1 MLKVLI
7 ADDEKPI
14 RQWFEYVIKQYSS
27 CYTIVGKAANG
38 EEAYRMYQE
47 YSPDI
52 IITDIL
58 MPVIN
63 GIDLIKKITSANS
76 RVKFLILSNYDNFQY
91 VKEGLKLG
99 AEDYLLKA
107 ETDDETIIR
116 TLDKIKEKLKKEDEI
131 NSVKLVTEADLD
143 NIKASV
149 FRDIL
154 TNKVS
159 SKQSN
164 DTVSFL
170 NFYAGQVIQR
180 NMHIVALSVDN
191 KPYASG
197 NSVQETDIS
206 QKVLDVVNQ
215 SLNSVMGNGIS
226 YAMDINLYIVF
237 FGLKPSSMP
246 GGQYSKE
253 TKISELFIRVNE
265 KLRNIPGV
273 TVSFGVSSILDNL
286 NFIKEKYQ
294 EAKSML
300 SLKFYTGPNSIHF
313 FDKSYIYGTS
323 RNGLNNDLRFLYKNF
338 DVKEK
343 NCLSC
348 IEKMFSIISQSMS
361 MSKTEVIDFFQKVLD
376 RSEEIL
382 FDTTGIST
390 ESSKYNNCGDFEYL
404 TDLHKYVIKQLTVIN
419 DTIFKHLY
427 VYSDNV
433 NKIIDYL
440 NQNYTKKLNINELSK
455 HVHLNNNYISQIF
468 KKETGQN
475 LNNYLASL
483 RMEKA
488 RNLLVKKMRVK
499 EISDILGYNNE
510 GHFCTS
516 FKKYFGVSPK
526 EMLKH
531 SEIDANRIEKE
542 FKET

>member
-14 RQWFEYVIKQYSS
+14 RQWFEYVINQYSS
-27 CYTIVGKAANG
+27 FYTIVGKAANG
-38 EEAYRMYQE
+38 EEAYQMYRQ

-58 MPVIN
+58 MPIIN
-63 GIDLIKKITSANS
+63 GIELIKKIASTDS

-91 VKEGLKLG
+91 VKEGLKSG

-107 ETDDETIIR
+107 ETDDETIIK
-116 TLDKIKEKLKKEDEI
+116 TLDKIKEKLRKEDI
-131 NSVKLVTEADLD
+131 NNSVKLVTETDLN

-159 SKQSN
+159 PKQGN

-170 NFYAGQVIQR
+170 NFYAGQVIQS

-191 KPYASG
+191 APYASG
-197 NSVQETDIS
+197 CSDPESDIS
-206 QKVLDVVNQ
+206 QAVLDVVNQ
-215 SLNSVMGNGIS
+215 SLYSVMGNGIS
-226 YAMDINLYIVF
+226 YVMDINLYIVF
-237 FGLKPSSMP
+237 FGLKASASAI
-246 GGQYSKE
+246 GQYSEE
-253 TKISELFIRVNE
+253 TKISELFIKLNE
-265 KLRNIPGV
+265 NLRNTLGV
-273 TVSFGVSSILDNL
+273 TISFGVSSILDNL

-300 SLKFYTGPNSIHF
+300 FLKFYTGPNSIHF
-313 FDKSYIYGTS
+313 FDKSYIYSTS
-323 RNGLNNDLRFLYKNF
+323 RNELINDLKLLYKNF
-338 DVKEK
+338 DVTEK

-361 MSKTEVIDFFQKVLD
+361 MSKTEVTDFFQKLLD
-376 RSEEIL
+376 KSEETL
-382 FDTTGIST
+382 FNTVNISS
-390 ESSKYNNCGDFEYL
+390 ERSMYNNNCRDFEYL
-404 TDLHKYVIKQLTVIN
+404 TDLHKYITKQITFIN
-419 DTIFKHLY
+419 DKIFKHLY
-427 VYSDNV
+427 IYSDNV
-433 NKIIDYL
+433 NKIIDFL

-488 RNLLVKKMRVK
+488 RNFLLAKKMRVK
-499 EISDILGYNNE
+499 EISDKLGYNNE

-526 EMLKH
+526 EMLKN
-531 SEIDANRIEKE
+531 SELAANRIEKE
-542 FKET
+542 V